1 MNRREFAVE
10 TALMLLGGATITM
23 SGCGGG
29 AANPA
34 ASSPPVK
41 DAVATVSSNHGH
53 TAVVTSAQLGAGGS
67 LELDIRGTSS
77 HSHMLTLSA
86 TELASIRGGAI
97 VVKDCSGGNHSHTV
111 TFN

>member
-1 MNRREFAVE
+1 MNRREFTVE
-10 TALMLLGGATITM
+10 AALMLLGGATITI
-23 SGCGGG
+23 SGCGGS
-29 AANPA
+29 ASNPA

-41 DAVATVSSNHGH
+41 DAVGTISSNHGH
-53 TAVVTSAQLGAGGS
+53 AAVLTAAQIGAGGG

-86 TELASIRGGAI
+86 SELASIRGGAL
-97 VVKDCSGGNHSHTV
+97 VVKDCSSGSHSHTV

>member
-1 MNRREFAVE
+1 MNRREFTVQ
-10 TALMLLGGATITM
+10 TALMLLGGATITI

-29 AANPA
+29 ATNPA
-34 ASSPPVK
+34 ASSPPPK
-41 DAVATVSSNHGH
+41 DAVGTISSNHGH
-53 TAVVTSAQLGAGGS
+53 AAVVTAAQIGAGGG

-86 TELASIRGGAI
+86 SELASIRGGALL
-97 VVKDCSGGNHSHTV
+97 VKDCSGGSHSHTV